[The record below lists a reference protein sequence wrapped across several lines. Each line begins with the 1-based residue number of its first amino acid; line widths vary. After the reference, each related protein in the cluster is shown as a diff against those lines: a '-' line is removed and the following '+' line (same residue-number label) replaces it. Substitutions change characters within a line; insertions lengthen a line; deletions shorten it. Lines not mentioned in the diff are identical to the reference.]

1 MTGMILFSSTFEICD
16 LTRPIARYLQ
26 ENLHAAGC
34 HHSTKQDNKGVP
46 SFSLGKN

>member
-1 MTGMILFSSTFEICD
+1 MILFSSTFEIFD

-34 HHSTKQDNKGVP
+34 HH
-46 SFSLGKN
+46 